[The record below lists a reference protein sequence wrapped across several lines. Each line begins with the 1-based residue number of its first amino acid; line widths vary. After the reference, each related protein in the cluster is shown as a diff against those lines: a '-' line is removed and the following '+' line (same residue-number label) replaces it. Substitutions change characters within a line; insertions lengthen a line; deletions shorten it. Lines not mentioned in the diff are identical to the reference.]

1 MTITQDKKE
10 IDVNGYVTYYD
21 VPMTKVGVFPYLGRT
36 ISPEL
41 EPDKVYMVLRPEDE
55 LTNPETLKS
64 LENIP
69 FINDHEMLG
78 KEFTPAE
85 EKGIEGTTL
94 ENVKVNLPLITNDL
108 KAYTERVKDLI
119 EKTNKRDLSLGY
131 RCRYELTPGIYNGQ
145 PYDAIQ
151 RDIRFNHIALV
162 DEGRMGSECRVTDN
176 SIVYDKLDIEISK
189 NKEYSKM
196 AKITL
201 DEDLKEELKEEI
213 KKELLGGGE
222 EVIEEKKEDEVIDE
236 EPKEEEKPA
245 VDEETD
251 KRKEID
257 EVGGFLK
264 DKGLTDE
271 DIRFVIGKLEKIA
284 YNPSETGANDEC
296 GETKDEEEEVIEE
309 KKEDKK
315 EEGLSMDTAIKYIA
329 KRDELV
335 EKLKPVIGDNVNY
348 NAMTIEQVVKY
359 GCDKLDIKPSLN
371 RLEGYLSATAK
382 HKKTYITVAKDSINF
397 TDDGTSEDFKNY
409 VEGK

>member
-1 MTITQDKKE
+1 MTITQDEKD
-10 IDVNGYVTYYD
+10 IDVNGYVTYHD

-41 EPDKVYMVLRPEDE
+41 EPDKVYMVLRPEEE
-55 LTNPETLKS
+55 LTNIETLKS

-78 KEFTPAE
+78 KKFTPAE

-108 KAYTERVKDLI
+108 KAYTERVKNLI
-119 EKTNKRDLSLGY
+119 EKSNKRDLSLGY
-131 RCRYELTPGIYNGQ
+131 RCRYEITPGIYNGQ

-176 SIVYDKLDIEISK
+176 SIVYDKLDLQI
-189 NKEYSKM
+189 KEYKM
-196 AKITL
+196 EKTFTL
-201 DEDLKEELKEEI
+201 DEDLKQELKEEI
-213 KKELLGGGE
+213 KKELLGDGE
-222 EVIEEKKEDEVIDE
+222 EVIEEKTEEVIDE

-245 VDEETD
+245 TDEEID
-251 KRKEID
+251 KRKLID
-257 EVGGFLK
+257 EIGGILK
-264 DKGLTDE
+264 GKVDDE
-271 DIRFVIGKLEKIA
+271 LIRTIMQKAEELA
-284 YNPSETGANDEC
+284 YNPSEIGANDC
-296 GETKDEEEEVIEE
+296 NGTKTTDEEPAPTVEP
-309 KKEDKK
+309 KKEEKK
-315 EEGLSMDTAIKYIA
+315 EEGLSMDAAIKYIA

-382 HKKTYITVAKDSINF
+382 HKRTYVTVAKDSVNF
-397 TDDGTSEDFKNY
+397 TDNGTSESFKNY